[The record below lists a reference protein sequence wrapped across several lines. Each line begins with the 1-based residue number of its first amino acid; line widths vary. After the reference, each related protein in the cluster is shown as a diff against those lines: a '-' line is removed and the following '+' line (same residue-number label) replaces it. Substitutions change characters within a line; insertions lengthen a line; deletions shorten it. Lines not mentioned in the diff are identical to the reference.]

1 MNEKEI
7 IDYIQNLIKNDE
19 VCMTYRNRRL
29 LKHDS
34 LKDYG
39 MAKSIID

>member
-19 VCMTYRNRRL
+19 VCMTYRNIKITKL
-29 LKHDS
+29 S
-34 LKDYG
+34 
-39 MAKSIID
+39 